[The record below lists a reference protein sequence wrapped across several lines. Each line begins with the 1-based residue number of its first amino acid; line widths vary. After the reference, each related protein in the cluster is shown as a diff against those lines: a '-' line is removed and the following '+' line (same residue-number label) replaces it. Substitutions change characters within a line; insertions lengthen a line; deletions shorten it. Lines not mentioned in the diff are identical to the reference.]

1 MTELP
6 DMIASHWTALLV
18 GLLSM
23 YALIALLITTVLLIK
38 NTVQVRY
45 RLAEV
50 TTHDQLL
57 AIFAQTG
64 LKRFGPEIVEPAS
77 SEVRVR
83 GTVIFRR
90 PFRFWRAR
98 REIGRLYRDRLFR
111 AQFFT
116 AVAGLLVIAAL
127 GSLPNYLQIMAFNT
141 AAGPAFVLALAL
153 ILFFVAF
160 GQMAINTAATSLFYR
175 ISKLGLQSQ
184 SRLLLTAENDRV
196 DAGSIPG
203 VVTPAIAPILHSV
216 EWLLEAIERSHANLR
231 EPMMQ
236 LSASAGALAAMA
248 KAISERPIDT
258 SQAGSSATTGEEL
271 KTAIERLTA
280 KIDQLPERLAEATT
294 TTYPRNGDELKS
306 AIDRLTAK
314 SDELLELPAETGHA
328 EGYVQVGEGFKTAM
342 DLLTTRIDHLAV
354 TVQQIPGLTLRNG
367 AENNQRGAINLD
379 SDIQQQVR
387 DLLREFE

>member
-6 DMIASHWTALLV
+6 AMIAAHWTALIV
-18 GLLSM
+18 PLLFV

-38 NTVQVRY
+38 ALVQVRH

-50 TTHDQLL
+50 TSRDQLL

-64 LKRFGPEIVEPAS
+64 LKRFGAEIVEPS
-77 SEVRVR
+77 PSEVRVR
-83 GTVIFRR
+83 QTVLFRR

-111 AQFFT
+111 VQFFT

-127 GSLPNYLQIMAFNT
+127 GSLQNYLQIMVFDT

-153 ILFFVAF
+153 ILLFAVF
-160 GQMAINTAATSLFYR
+160 GQMATDAATKSLFDK
-175 ISKLGLQSQ
+175 ISKLRLHNQPT
-184 SRLLLTAENDRV
+184 RTLLLTAETDRV
-196 DAGSIPG
+196 DTGSIPG
-203 VVTPAIAPILHSV
+203 SVAPAMVPILHSM
-216 EWLLEAIERSHANLR
+216 ECLIESIDRGHTKLR

-236 LSASAGALAAMA
+236 LAASAEVLAAMA

-258 SQAGSSATTGEEL
+258 SQAGSCATMGEEL

-280 KIDQLPERLAEATT
+280 KIDQLPERLADAAPA
-294 TTYPRNGDELKS
+294 TYPENSDELKT

-314 SDELLELPAETGHA
+314 IGELLALPADSGHA
-328 EGYVQVGEGFKTAM
+328 GGYVGVGEGFKPAL

-354 TVQQIPGLTLRNG
+354 ILQQIPGLTLLNA
-367 AENNQRGAINLD
+367 AENTRGAIK
-379 SDIQQQVR
+379 SIQQQVH
-387 DLLREFE
+387 DLLKEFE

>member
-6 DMIASHWTALLV
+6 AMIAAHWTALIV
-18 GLLSM
+18 PLLFV

-38 NTVQVRY
+38 ALVQVRH

-50 TTHDQLL
+50 TSRDQLL

-64 LKRFGPEIVEPAS
+64 LKRFGAEIVEPS
-77 SEVRVR
+77 PSEVRVR
-83 GTVIFRR
+83 QTVLFRR

-111 AQFFT
+111 VQFFT

-127 GSLPNYLQIMAFNT
+127 GSLQNYLQIMVFDT

-153 ILFFVAF
+153 ILLFAVF
-160 GQMAINTAATSLFYR
+160 GQMATDAATKSLFDK
-175 ISKLGLQSQ
+175 ISKLRLRNQPTRS
-184 SRLLLTAENDRV
+184 LLLAAETDRV
-196 DAGSIPG
+196 DTGFIPG
-203 VVTPAIAPILHSV
+203 SVAPAMVPILHSM
-216 EWLLEAIERSHANLR
+216 ECLIESIDRGHTKLR

-236 LSASAGALAAMA
+236 LAASAEALAAMA

-258 SQAGSSATTGEEL
+258 SQAGSCATMGEEL

-280 KIDQLPERLAEATT
+280 KIDQLPERLADAAPA
-294 TTYPRNGDELKS
+294 TYPENSDELKT

-314 SDELLELPAETGHA
+314 IGELLALPADSVHA
-328 EGYVQVGEGFKTAM
+328 GGYVGGGEGFKPAL

-354 TVQQIPGLTLRNG
+354 ILQQIPGLTLLNA
-367 AENNQRGAINLD
+367 AENTRGAIKP
-379 SDIQQQVR
+379 IQQQVH
-387 DLLREFE
+387 DLLKEFE

>member
-6 DMIASHWTALLV
+6 AMIAAHWTALIV
-18 GLLSM
+18 PLLFV

-38 NTVQVRY
+38 ALVQVRH

-50 TTHDQLL
+50 TSRDQLL

-64 LKRFGPEIVEPAS
+64 LKRFGAEIVEPS
-77 SEVRVR
+77 PSEVRVR
-83 GTVIFRR
+83 QTVLFRR

-111 AQFFT
+111 VQFFT

-127 GSLPNYLQIMAFNT
+127 GSLQNYLQIMVFDT

-153 ILFFVAF
+153 ILLFAVF
-160 GQMAINTAATSLFYR
+160 GQMATDAATKSLFDK
-175 ISKLGLQSQ
+175 ISKLRLHNQPT
-184 SRLLLTAENDRV
+184 RTLLLTAETDRV
-196 DAGSIPG
+196 DTGFIPG
-203 VVTPAIAPILHSV
+203 SVAPAMVPILHSM
-216 EWLLEAIERSHANLR
+216 ECLIESIDRGHTKLR

-236 LSASAGALAAMA
+236 LAASAEALASMA

-258 SQAGSSATTGEEL
+258 SQAGSCAAMGEEL
-271 KTAIERLTA
+271 TPAIERLTA
-280 KIDQLPERLAEATT
+280 KIDQLPERLADAAPAR
-294 TTYPRNGDELKS
+294 YPENSDELKT

-314 SDELLELPAETGHA
+314 IGELLALPADSGHA
-328 EGYVQVGEGFKTAM
+328 GGYIGVGEGFKPAL

-354 TVQQIPGLTLRNG
+354 ILQQIPGLTLLNA
-367 AENNQRGAINLD
+367 AENTRGAIKP
-379 SDIQQQVR
+379 IQQQVH
-387 DLLREFE
+387 DLLKEFE